1 MQYFYSSLFSLSLLS
16 ILSIG
21 GMVFAQETSKN
32 ESENQYP
39 AEFVQG
45 YNQECIQTSI
55 EEGLAEIEAKRLCD
69 CTIAE
74 FEQQYN
80 LAEFQ
85 KLTAASTSDK
95 EAETALIEV
104 GQFCFEQILY
114 EQ

>member
-1 MQYFYSSLFSLSLLS
+1 MQYFYSSLLSLSLLS
-16 ILSIG
+16 IAG
-21 GMVFAQETSKN
+21 VAFASGTTKAEET
-32 ESENQYP
+32 NQYP
-39 AEFVQG
+39 AEFVQD

-69 CTIAE
+69 CTINE

-80 LAEFQ
+80 LAEFK
-85 KLTAASTSDK
+85 KLTVASTTDK
-95 EAETALIEV
+95 EAETALVEV